1 MVESLVTHCCPQ
13 CGSDRLYRDGL
24 RYLNDGSTVQ
34 RWLCRNCNF
43 RFSEP
48 IANPGVKVSVS
59 LQNLEQSDARKD
71 FLQANVLQSELAIKP
86 SAKKLSLK
94 VRENIRSHNASRQ
107 TIVEKDLYVFPDYT
121 RDYRVCV
128 SEGEA
133 KNLDIATEIQTVA
146 GESKTTQL
154 DLKGFIAVY
163 MAKASQQGLA
173 ETTVKRRV
181 YTLETLAKKKANLDD
196 PLSVWQIVENEKN
209 WVNSTKTL
217 VATAYKNFC
226 QIFKI
231 NIPSDL
237 NFNKWLTTERVP
249 FVPSEI
255 EVNELI
261 AGCNPKTS
269 SFLQLLKETG
279 IRSGEAWQLR
289 WLDFDFERKVL
300 TLNCVEKK
308 GKPRQFRISDKLIA
322 MLQRI
327 RKEKETVWHG
337 NVNNFRISFAA
348 QKRRLAFKLQNPRIK
363 MIALHT
369 LRHFYA
375 CKLYHQ
381 TKDILLVQERL
392 GHRSI
397 LNTMVYTQLVDWESD
412 DYATATA
419 TTVDE
424 AKKLAEAG
432 WEKWD
437 IIDGVH
443 IYRKRK

>member
-1 MVESLVTHCCPQ
+1 MKSQELPACPQ
-13 CGSDRLYRDGL
+13 CGSDKLYRDGL
-24 RYLNDGSTVQ
+24 RYLRDGSSLQ
-34 RWLCRNCNF
+34 RWLCRCCGF
-43 RFSEP
+43 RFSESLLKTGEKLNITKQTGAFQP
-48 IANPGVKVSVS
+48 CSNLAKDSVRHRDLAADKLLDNGS
-59 LQNLEQSDARKD
+59 FSFGEDVESHTVTVVGKGLNNL
-71 FLQANVLQSELAIKP
+71 
-86 SAKKLSLK
+86 
-94 VRENIRSHNASRQ
+94 RSHNCN
-107 TIVEKDLYVFPDYT
+107 
-121 RDYRVCV
+121 YRVGV

-154 DLKGFIAVY
+154 DLKGFITVY

-181 YTLETLAKKKANLDD
+181 YTLETLAKKKANLND

-237 NFNKWLTTERVP
+237 NSNKWLTTERVP

-289 WLDFDFERKVL
+289 WLDFDFERKIL

-308 GKPRQFRISDKLIA
+308 GKPRQFRTSDKLIA

-348 QKRRLAFKLQNPRIK
+348 QKRRLALKLQNPRIK

-424 AKKLAEAG
+424 AKRLAEAG
-432 WEKWD
+432 WGKWD

>member
-1 MVESLVTHCCPQ
+1 MKNVAMCPA
-13 CGSDRLYRDGL
+13 CGSKLLYKDGL
-24 RYLNDGSTVQ
+24 RYLGDGSSLQ
-34 RWLCRNCNF
+34 RWLCRCCGF
-43 RFSEP
+43 RFSESLLKTGEKLNITKQTGAFQP
-48 IANPGVKVSVS
+48 CSDLAKDSVRHRDLAADKLLDNGS
-59 LQNLEQSDARKD
+59 FSFGENVESHTVTVIGKGLNNL
-71 FLQANVLQSELAIKP
+71 
-86 SAKKLSLK
+86 
-94 VRENIRSHNASRQ
+94 RSHNCN
-107 TIVEKDLYVFPDYT
+107 
-121 RDYRVCV
+121 YRVGV

-154 DLKGFIAVY
+154 DLKGFITAY

-181 YTLETLAKKKANLDD
+181 YTLETLAKKKANLND

-289 WLDFDFERKVL
+289 WLDFDFERKIL

-424 AKKLAEAG
+424 AKKLAG